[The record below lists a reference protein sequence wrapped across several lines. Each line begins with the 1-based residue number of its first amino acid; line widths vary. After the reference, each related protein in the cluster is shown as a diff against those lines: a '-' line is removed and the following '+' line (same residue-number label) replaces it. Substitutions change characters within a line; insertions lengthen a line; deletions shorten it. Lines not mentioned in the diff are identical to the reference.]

1 MNCRV
6 LAHRCAKLVCLLAAI
21 GGSQPVPADAQQSQT
36 PTAATTA
43 IVKSD
48 SATVFSEMD
57 ASSERTSGLKKGDSV
72 YVDLR
77 MDQGGRSW
85 CGVRPSQQANRIGFV
100 DCKLL
105 QRVGNLAPLAT
116 SDTRASTS
124 SSSRGTAAEIPLLRP
139 AAPSATGLAVI
150 KEQVIKEG
158 VIDSGYILTLE
169 AQASSGNPGAVTRAA
184 LAHLVAGEFELSLH
198 EPDKALEQFQA
209 MQSFSG
215 QQRSLVVASLEGQAY
230 ALLLKSEYSS
240 ALELSEKARELSPQ
254 SAQLAS
260 LSGWAHYRLNQL
272 DRAIADLQMAQ
283 KLKPSA
289 NVAALLEQAKR
300 DKDAEGDFGEGE
312 SRHFMLRYHE
322 GASRQ
327 LASELI
333 RVLEEHFQALA
344 DGLHYTPAEPITVIV
359 YTREAFRGVT
369 GVPDWAGALNDGRIR
384 VPVQGLEAVPEALS
398 RSLKHELT
406 HSFLYQKTQGRC
418 PTWLQEGVAQWMAG
432 RRVGSEAAQVLAMFQ
447 NGQGKSLRALEG
459 NWMKFSS
466 AESWFSYQWSLAAV
480 EAIEADSGSD
490 GLDRLLDA
498 ERAEPS
504 GDGALLQGLRTNYSS
519 LDESVV
525 SYLRRTYLQ

>member
-333 RVLEEHFQALA
+333 RVLEEHF
-344 DGLHYTPAEPITVIV
+344 
-359 YTREAFRGVT
+359 RE
-369 GVPDWAGALNDGRIR
+369 W
-384 VPVQGLEAVPEALS
+384 
-398 RSLKHELT
+398 
-406 HSFLYQKTQGRC
+406 
-418 PTWLQEGVAQWMAG
+418 
-432 RRVGSEAAQVLAMFQ
+432 RR
-447 NGQGKSLRALEG
+447 
-459 NWMKFSS
+459 
-466 AESWFSYQWSLAAV
+466 
-480 EAIEADSGSD
+480 
-490 GLDRLLDA
+490 
-498 ERAEPS
+498 
-504 GDGALLQGLRTNYSS
+504 
-519 LDESVV
+519 
-525 SYLRRTYLQ
+525 